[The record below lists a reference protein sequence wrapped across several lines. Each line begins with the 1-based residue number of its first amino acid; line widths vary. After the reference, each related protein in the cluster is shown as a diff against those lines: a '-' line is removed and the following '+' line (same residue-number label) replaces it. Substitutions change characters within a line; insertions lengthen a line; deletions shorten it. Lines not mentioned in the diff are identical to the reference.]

1 MRYENSILEI
11 INTSK
16 EHLTAEQVYLTLKQS
31 YASVVLATV
40 YNNLNNL
47 CQKRLIR
54 KISVEGYPDRYD
66 KIVRHDHLL
75 CSRCGKLTDIYL
87 SDISFQLEKQV
98 GFHIDGY
105 DLKIHVL
112 CSQCRDL
119 AASEQKKS

>member
-11 INTSK
+11 INTAQ

-31 YASVVLATV
+31 YPSVVLATV

-47 CQKRLIR
+47 CQKKLIR

-75 CSRCGKLTDIYL
+75 CSRCGRLTDIYL
-87 SDISFQLEKQV
+87 SDITAQLERQI
-98 GFHIDGY
+98 GCRIDGY
-105 DLKIHVL
+105 DLKVHFL
-112 CSQCRDL
+112 CSQCRDV
-119 AASEQKKS
+119 AASAPKKS